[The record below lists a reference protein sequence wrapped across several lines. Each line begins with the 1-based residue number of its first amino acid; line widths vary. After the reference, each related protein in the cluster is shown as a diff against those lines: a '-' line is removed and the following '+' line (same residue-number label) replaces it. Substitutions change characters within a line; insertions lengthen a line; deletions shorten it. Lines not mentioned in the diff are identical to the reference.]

1 MHTYIKINVSYEGV
15 CVEFEGK
22 KEYNIGFPT
31 YRLTQILKKNNDWPV
46 KYYLMPFSISVTSWS
61 VLRVHELH

>member
-31 YRLTQILKKNNDWPV
+31 YRLTQILKKNND
-46 KYYLMPFSISVTSWS
+46 
-61 VLRVHELH
+61 